1 MKKIGLIGFSL
12 EEIKKL
18 NKKITSY
25 KFLKITEKNFFNKN
39 CKDISAL
46 IILFEYPVKKK
57 LPLFFSSE
65 YKFFKKLKW
74 VHLSRA
80 GVDTLIPHIKNYE
93 FKLTSG
99 KGVQSTSVSEHC
111 IALLLL
117 ITRGIMAFENRI
129 NSFTPTEISE
139 KKVLIIGYGEI
150 GKKIA
155 KRILP
160 FGSEISCVSKKRI
173 KDKIIK
179 TSYRLKKIK
188 RVISNFDI
196 VINCLPATPETKN
209 FFNYDFFNKM
219 KKKSIFLC
227 ISRDQTINI
236 HDLKVFL
243 KRKKFLGVGI
253 DNTGSFSMKNKVFF
267 DKKYNFILTNH
278 QAGQTDNFHSRK
290 KLCFENLKKYLK
302 GKKLKNLVSTQKYY

>member
-25 KFLKITEKNFFNKN
+25 KFLNITEKNFFNKN

-46 IILFEYPVKKK
+46 IILFEYPVKKN
-57 LPLFFSSE
+57 LPIFFSSE

-80 GVDTLIPHIKNYE
+80 GVDTLIPHIKNYK

-117 ITRGIMAFENRI
+117 ITRGIMVFKSKI
-129 NSFTPTEISE
+129 KSFTPTEISE

-155 KRILP
+155 KKIFS
-160 FGSEISCVSKKRI
+160 FGSEISCVSKKKI
-173 KDKIIK
+173 KDKVVK

-209 FFNYDFFNKM
+209 FFDYDFFNKM
-219 KKKSIFLC
+219 KKRSIFLC

-253 DNTGSFSMKNKVFF
+253 DNTGSFLMKDKVLF
-267 DKKYNFILTNH
+267 DKKHNFILTNH